1 LAVSVGSGAIDL
13 TSAGGAGQLAEQ
25 IIRLAAGNQRD
36 VTLHL
41 HPPDLG
47 DLTVRVQVTGREV
60 AAWFGSP
67 LIQVQQ
73 AVSQGMGQLDANLG
87 SAGYTLSG
95 AWVGADASGGS
106 RQDQYVAQRPVPTAD
121 GATAIASATTSEIAS
136 SVLPTVSG
144 VSVYA

>member
-1 LAVSVGSGAIDL
+1 LATSVGSGSIDL

-41 HPPDLG
+41 RPPDLG

-106 RQDQYVAQRPVPTAD
+106 RQDQYVAQQPMPTAA
-121 GATAIASATTSEIAS
+121 GATAITPATTSGIAS
-136 SVLPTVSG
+136 SVLPMVSG